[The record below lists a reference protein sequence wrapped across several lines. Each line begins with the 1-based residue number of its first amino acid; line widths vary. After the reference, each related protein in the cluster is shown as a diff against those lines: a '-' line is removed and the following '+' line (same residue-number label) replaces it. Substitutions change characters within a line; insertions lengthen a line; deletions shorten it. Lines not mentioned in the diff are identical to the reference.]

1 LPGLRPGDYGDNR
14 SSFMTT
20 RFKTSLAAA
29 LAVVTI
35 ATAAP
40 MLMAAASAKATA
52 PTQDQPQR
60 RQGPGF
66 HLRQGYGGQ
75 VGLPPLSGPGGPGM
89 RRGGPMGFGPG
100 FRELDLTDDQK
111 AQLKTIAD
119 SHRAEFEAVGKKIG
133 AVREGMRALA
143 EGDSINEGAIRAKS
157 AEIAA
162 AEADLIILNAKVR
175 QESMQVLTSEQ
186 LQKMTELR
194 TAREGQMRQRK
205 PRGQH

>member
-1 LPGLRPGDYGDNR
+1 
-14 SSFMTT
+14 MTT

-40 MLMAAASAKATA
+40 MLMA
-52 PTQDQPQR
+52 QDQPQR

-66 HLRQGYGGQ
+66 GG
-75 VGLPPLSGPGGPGM
+75 PPPGGPGGPGM
-89 RRGGPMGFGPG
+89 RRGGPMGLGPG
-100 FRELDLTDDQK
+100 FHELDLTDDQK

-119 SHRAEFEAVGKKIG
+119 SHRAEFEAAGQKIG
-133 AVREGMRALA
+133 AAREGMRALV

-162 AEADLIILNAKVR
+162 AEADLMILNAKVR
-175 QESMQVLTSEQ
+175 QESVQVLTSEQ
-186 LQKMTELR
+186 LQKMKELR

>member
-1 LPGLRPGDYGDNR
+1 
-14 SSFMTT
+14 MTT

-29 LAVVTI
+29 LAVVTM

-40 MLMAAASAKATA
+40 MLMA
-52 PTQDQPQR
+52 QDQPQR

-75 VGLPPLSGPGGPGM
+75 VGLPPPGGPGGPGM

-133 AVREGMRALA
+133 AAREGMRALVEA
-143 EGDSINEGAIRAKS
+143 DSINEGAIRAKS

-162 AEADLIILNAKVR
+162 AEADQMILNAKVR

-186 LQKMTELR
+186 LQKMKELR
-194 TAREGQMRQRK
+194 AAREGQMKQRR

>member
-1 LPGLRPGDYGDNR
+1 
-14 SSFMTT
+14 MTT

-35 ATAAP
+35 AAAAP

-52 PTQDQPQR
+52 PGQDQPQR

-75 VGLPPLSGPGGPGM
+75 VGLPPPGGPGGPGM

-100 FRELDLTDDQK
+100 FHELDLTDDQK

-119 SHRAEFEAVGKKIG
+119 SHRAEFEAAGTKIG
-133 AVREGMRALA
+133 TAREGMRALV

-162 AEADLIILNAKVR
+162 AVADLMILNLKVR

-186 LQKMTELR
+186 LQKMKELR

-205 PRGQH
+205 PRGQK

>member
-1 LPGLRPGDYGDNR
+1 
-14 SSFMTT
+14 MTT

-40 MLMAAASAKATA
+40 MLMA
-52 PTQDQPQR
+52 QDQPQR

-66 HLRQGYGGQ
+66 GG
-75 VGLPPLSGPGGPGM
+75 PPPGGPGGPGM
-89 RRGGPMGFGPG
+89 RRGGPMGLGPG
-100 FRELDLTDDQK
+100 FHELDLTDDQK

-119 SHRAEFEAVGKKIG
+119 SHRAEFEAAGQKIG
-133 AVREGMRALA
+133 AAREGMRALV

-162 AEADLIILNAKVR
+162 AEADLMILNAKVR
-175 QESMQVLTSEQ
+175 QESVQVLTSEQ
-186 LQKMTELR
+186 LQKMKELR
-194 TAREGQMRQRK
+194 TAPEGQMRQRK

>member
-1 LPGLRPGDYGDNR
+1 
-14 SSFMTT
+14 MTT

-35 ATAAP
+35 AAAAP
-40 MLMAAASAKATA
+40 MLMA
-52 PTQDQPQR
+52 QDQPQR

-66 HLRQGYGGQ
+66 GG
-75 VGLPPLSGPGGPGM
+75 PPPGGPGGPGM

-119 SHRAEFEAVGKKIG
+119 SHRAEFEAAGQKIG
-133 AVREGMRALA
+133 AAREAMRALV
-143 EGDSINEGAIRAKS
+143 EGDAINEGAIRAKS
-157 AEIAA
+157 AEVAA
-162 AEADLIILNAKVR
+162 AEADLMILNAKVR

-186 LQKMTELR
+186 LQKMKELR

>member
-1 LPGLRPGDYGDNR
+1 
-14 SSFMTT
+14 MTT

-29 LAVVTI
+29 LAVATI

-40 MLMAAASAKATA
+40 MLMAASSAKATEA
-52 PTQDQPQR
+52 RQDQPQR

-66 HLRQGYGGQ
+66 GG
-75 VGLPPLSGPGGPGM
+75 PPPGGPGM
-89 RRGGPMGFGPG
+89 RGGGPMGFGPG
-100 FRELDLTDDQK
+100 FRELDLTDDQE

-119 SHRAEFEAVGKKIG
+119 SHRAEFEAAGTKIG
-133 AVREGMRALA
+133 TAREGMRALV

-162 AEADLIILNAKVR
+162 AEADLMILNARVR

-186 LQKMTELR
+186 QAKLKELR
-194 TAREGQMRQRK
+194 ATHEGQMRQRR
-205 PRGQH
+205 PGGRH

>member
-1 LPGLRPGDYGDNR
+1 
-14 SSFMTT
+14 MTT

-40 MLMAAASAKATA
+40 MLMA
-52 PTQDQPQR
+52 QDQPQR

-66 HLRQGYGGQ
+66 GG
-75 VGLPPLSGPGGPGM
+75 PPPGGPGGPGM

-119 SHRAEFEAVGKKIG
+119 SHRAEFEAAGQKIG
-133 AVREGMRALA
+133 AAREAMRALV

-157 AEIAA
+157 AEVAA
-162 AEADLIILNAKVR
+162 AEADLMILNAKVR

-186 LQKMTELR
+186 LQKMKELR
-194 TAREGQMRQRK
+194 ASREGQARQRM

>member
-1 LPGLRPGDYGDNR
+1 
-14 SSFMTT
+14 MTT

-35 ATAAP
+35 AAAAP
-40 MLMAAASAKATA
+40 MLMA
-52 PTQDQPQR
+52 QDQPQR

-66 HLRQGYGGQ
+66 GG
-75 VGLPPLSGPGGPGM
+75 PPPGGPGGPGM

-100 FRELDLTDDQK
+100 FHELDLTDDQK

-119 SHRAEFEAVGKKIG
+119 SHRAEFEAAGTKIG
-133 AVREGMRALA
+133 AARQGMRALV
-143 EGDSINEGAIRAKS
+143 EGDSINESAIRAKS

-162 AEADLIILNAKVR
+162 AEADLMILNAKVR

-186 LQKMTELR
+186 LQKMKELR

-205 PRGQH
+205 PRQH

>member
-1 LPGLRPGDYGDNR
+1 
-14 SSFMTT
+14 MTT

-35 ATAAP
+35 AAAAP
-40 MLMAAASAKATA
+40 MLMA
-52 PTQDQPQR
+52 QDQPPR

-66 HLRQGYGGQ
+66 GGPPPG
-75 VGLPPLSGPGGPGM
+75 GLGGPGM

-100 FRELDLTDDQK
+100 FHELDLTDDQK

-119 SHRAEFEAVGKKIG
+119 SHRAEFEAAGTKIG
-133 AVREGMRALA
+133 TARQGMRALV

-162 AEADLIILNAKVR
+162 AEADLMILNAKVR

-186 LQKMTELR
+186 LQKMKELR

>member
-1 LPGLRPGDYGDNR
+1 
-14 SSFMTT
+14 MTT

-40 MLMAAASAKATA
+40 MLMAASSARASEAK
-52 PTQDQPQR
+52 QDQPQR

-66 HLRQGYGGQ
+66 GG
-75 VGLPPLSGPGGPGM
+75 PPPGGPGGPGM

-111 AQLKTIAD
+111 AQLKSIAE
-119 SHRAEFEAVGKKIG
+119 SHRDEFRAAGEKARAAHDGMQALVEA
-133 AVREGMRALA
+133 
-143 EGDSINEGAIRAKS
+143 DSINESAIRAKS

-162 AEADLIILNAKVR
+162 AEAEVMILNAKVR
-175 QESMQVLTSEQ
+175 QESMQILTSEQ
-186 LQKMTELR
+186 QQKLKELR
-194 TAREGQMRQRK
+194 AAREAQMKQRR
-205 PRGQH
+205 PGGRH